1 MEYVAFL
8 FTIQDLKVSARVS
21 YLYMMYLCKTVT
33 KRNDTN

>member
-21 YLYMMYLCKTVT
+21 YLYMMYLL
-33 KRNDTN
+33 